1 MDKTCNNCKHR
12 CYNECT
18 LLDELILIV
27 GSCVMWTKRE

>member
-18 LLDELILIV
+18 LLDELIELY
-27 GSCVMWTKRE
+27 GSCPLFDKRD

>member
-1 MDKTCNNCKHR
+1 MSKSCCNCKHR

-18 LLDELILIV
+18 LLDELIELY